1 MILAAGRGERMREL
15 THARP
20 KPLLNVANKS
30 LIEHLILRL
39 RDEGF
44 SDLVVNHAY
53 HGRQIID
60 ALGDGR
66 TWGVRIRHAP
76 EPFGALNTGGA
87 LKNAL
92 PMLGDQPF
100 LVVNADVWTDCP
112 FAELREASIGDAHLV
127 LVPNPPYRDDGD
139 FALDGT
145 LVRNEGAPKF
155 TFAGISV
162 YRPRFF
168 DNCPDGSFHITPWL
182 RQAAD
187 EERLTGQLF
196 HGRWMD
202 VGTPERLAS
211 LKKEG
216 AV

>member
-1 MILAAGRGERMREL
+1 MRTTAVSWSMPWEMGERGASAFGMHR
-15 THARP
+15 TVWRA
-20 KPLLNVANKS
+20 
-30 LIEHLILRL
+30 EH
-39 RDEGF
+39 
-44 SDLVVNHAY
+44 
-53 HGRQIID
+53 
-60 ALGDGR
+60 
-66 TWGVRIRHAP
+66 
-76 EPFGALNTGGA
+76 GGA

-145 LVRNEGAPKF
+145 SIRNEGAPKF

-168 DNCPDGSFHITPWL
+168 DNCPDGSFHITPRL

-187 EERLTGQLF
+187 EERLTGQHF
-196 HGRWMD
+196 NGRWKE

-211 LKKEG
+211 LRG
-216 AV
+216 RGMTAPSTDSTRSRVSGPSSGHATCRAVSRLYRKLPQGRSSGRTGRVDVGIPQ

>member
-15 THARP
+15 THAQP

-44 SDLVVNHAY
+44 NDLVVNHAY
-53 HGRQIID
+53 HGRQLVH

-66 TWGVRIRHAP
+66 AWGVRIRHSP

-100 LVVNADVWTDCP
+100 LVVNSDVWTDFP
-112 FAELREASIGDAHLV
+112 FAELRAAKVGDAHLV

-139 FALDGT
+139 FAMEGP

-155 TFAGISV
+155 TFSGISV
-162 YRPRFF
+162 YRRHFF
-168 DNCPDGSFHITPWL
+168 DHCPVGSFHVTPWL

-187 EERLTGQLF
+187 EGRLTGQPF

-216 AV
+216 TV